1 MKSYAPAPPRSLG
14 PDPAGREGVSRIRMT
29 TDQAQPV
36 ARASERGAA
45 TRSALLAA
53 AREVF
58 TTQGYAQAGVTDI
71 VNRAGASVGSLYH
84 HFSGKADLYLTLFEE
99 LNHEHAERTRR
110 AVRRSRE
117 AGVTDPKQLFL
128 VGAREYLDV
137 CLEHREL
144 FRLFVSGDGPPGF
157 DLVRRQRLAD
167 WVSLNTEFFVRSG
180 EPLDQAV
187 AIVMTGAL
195 GLCATELSLSADAGR
210 MRKIADGVIEVLS
223 RLESA
228 RP

>member
-1 MKSYAPAPPRSLG
+1 
-14 PDPAGREGVSRIRMT
+14 MT

-45 TRSALLAA
+45 TRSALLTA

-58 TTQGYAQAGVTDI
+58 TTEGYAQAGVTDI
-71 VNRAGASVGSLYH
+71 VNKAGASVGSLYH

-99 LNHEHAERTRR
+99 LNNEQAEQAGRTRR
-110 AVRRSRE
+110 AMRG
-117 AGVTDPKQLFL
+117 AGITDPKQLFL

-137 CLEHREL
+137 CAEQREL

-167 WVSLNTEFFVRSG
+167 WMSLNTDFFVRSG
-180 EPLDQAV
+180 EPLDEAV

-195 GLCATELSLSADAGR
+195 GLCAAELSLSADAEHS
-210 MRKIADGVIEVLS
+210 RKIADGVIEVLS
-223 RLESA
+223 RLRLPRRETPRA
-228 RP
+228 

>member
-1 MKSYAPAPPRSLG
+1 
-14 PDPAGREGVSRIRMT
+14 MT

-45 TRSALLAA
+45 TRSALLTA

-58 TTQGYAQAGVTDI
+58 TTEGYAQAGVTDI
-71 VNRAGASVGSLYH
+71 VNKAGASVGSLYH

-99 LNHEHAERTRR
+99 LNNEQAGRTRR
-110 AVRRSRE
+110 AMRGARD
-117 AGVTDPKQLFL
+117 AGITDPKQLFL

-137 CLEHREL
+137 CAEQREL
-144 FRLFVSGDGPPGF
+144 FRLFVTGDGPPGF

-167 WVSLNTEFFVRSG
+167 WMSLNTDFFVRSG
-180 EPLDQAV
+180 EPLDEAV

-195 GLCATELSLSADAGR
+195 GLCAAELSLSADAEHT
-210 MRKIADGVIEVLS
+210 RKIADGVIEVLS
-223 RLESA
+223 RLRLPQRETPRA
-228 RP
+228 

>member
-1 MKSYAPAPPRSLG
+1 
-14 PDPAGREGVSRIRMT
+14 MT
-29 TDQAQPV
+29 TDRAQPV

-45 TRSALLAA
+45 TRSALLTA

-58 TTQGYAQAGVTDI
+58 TTEGYAQAGVTDI
-71 VNRAGASVGSLYH
+71 VNKAGASVGSLYH

-99 LNHEHAERTRR
+99 LNNEQAGRTRR
-110 AVRRSRE
+110 AMRGARD
-117 AGVTDPKQLFL
+117 AGITDPKQLFL

-137 CLEHREL
+137 CAEQREL

-167 WVSLNTEFFVRSG
+167 WMSLNTEFFVRSG
-180 EPLDQAV
+180 EPLDEAV

-195 GLCATELSLSADAGR
+195 GLCAAELSLSADAEHT
-210 MRKIADGVIEVLS
+210 RKIADGVIEVLS
-223 RLESA
+223 RLRLPRRETPRA
-228 RP
+228 

>member
-1 MKSYAPAPPRSLG
+1 
-14 PDPAGREGVSRIRMT
+14 MT

-45 TRSALLAA
+45 TRSALLTA

-58 TTQGYAQAGVTDI
+58 TTEGYAQAGVTDI
-71 VNRAGASVGSLYH
+71 VNKAGASVGSLYH

-99 LNHEHAERTRR
+99 LNNEQAGRTRR
-110 AVRRSRE
+110 AMRGARD
-117 AGVTDPKQLFL
+117 AGITDPKQLFL

-137 CLEHREL
+137 CAEQREL
-144 FRLFVSGDGPPGF
+144 FRLFVAGDGPPGF

-167 WVSLNTEFFVRSG
+167 WMSLNTDFFVRSG
-180 EPLDQAV
+180 EPLDEAV

-195 GLCATELSLSADAGR
+195 GLCAAELSLSADAEHT
-210 MRKIADGVIEVLS
+210 RKIADGVIEVLS
-223 RLESA
+223 R
-228 RP
+228 

>member
-1 MKSYAPAPPRSLG
+1 
-14 PDPAGREGVSRIRMT
+14 MT

-36 ARASERGAA
+36 AKPSERGAA
-45 TRSALLAA
+45 TRSALLTA

-58 TTQGYAQAGVTDI
+58 TTEGYAQAGVTGI
-71 VNRAGASVGSLYH
+71 VNKAGASVGSLYH

-99 LNHEHAERTRR
+99 LNNEHAERTRR
-110 AVRRSRE
+110 AMRGARD
-117 AGVTDPKQLFL
+117 AGITDPKQLFL

-137 CLEHREL
+137 CMEQREL

-167 WVSLNTEFFVRSG
+167 WMGMNTEFFVRSG
-180 EPLDQAV
+180 EPLDEAV

-195 GLCATELSLSADAGR
+195 GLCAAELSLSADAGHT
-210 MRKIADGVIEVLS
+210 RKIADGVIEVLS
-223 RLESA
+223 RLETPRS
-228 RP
+228 

>member
-1 MKSYAPAPPRSLG
+1 M
-14 PDPAGREGVSRIRMT
+14 
-29 TDQAQPV
+29 

-45 TRSALLAA
+45 TRSALLTA

-58 TTQGYAQAGVTDI
+58 TTEGYAQAGVTDI
-71 VNRAGASVGSLYH
+71 VNKAGASVGSLYH

-99 LNHEHAERTRR
+99 LNHEQAGRTRHAMR
-110 AVRRSRE
+110 GARD
-117 AGVTDPKQLFL
+117 AGITDPKQLFL

-137 CLEHREL
+137 CTEQREL

-167 WVSLNTEFFVRSG
+167 WMSLNTEFFVRSG
-180 EPLDQAV
+180 EPLDEAV

-195 GLCATELSLSADAGR
+195 GLCAAELSLSADAEHT
-210 MRKIADGVIEVLS
+210 RKIADGVIEVLS
-223 RLESA
+223 RLGLSRRETA

>member
-1 MKSYAPAPPRSLG
+1 
-14 PDPAGREGVSRIRMT
+14 MT

-45 TRSALLAA
+45 TRSALLTA

-58 TTQGYAQAGVTDI
+58 TTEGYAQAGVTDI
-71 VNRAGASVGSLYH
+71 VNKAGASVGSLYH

-99 LNHEHAERTRR
+99 LNREQAGRTRR
-110 AVRRSRE
+110 AMRGARD
-117 AGVTDPKQLFL
+117 AGIIDPKQLFL

-137 CLEHREL
+137 CAEQREL
-144 FRLFVSGDGPPGF
+144 FRLFVTGDGPPGF

-167 WVSLNTEFFVRSG
+167 WMSLNTEFFVRSG
-180 EPLDQAV
+180 EPLDEAV

-195 GLCATELSLSADAGR
+195 GLCAAELSLSADAEHT
-210 MRKIADGVIEVLS
+210 RKIADGVIEVLS
-223 RLESA
+223 RLETPRA
-228 RP
+228 

>member
-1 MKSYAPAPPRSLG
+1 
-14 PDPAGREGVSRIRMT
+14 MT

-36 ARASERGAA
+36 VKASERGAA
-45 TRSALLAA
+45 TRSALLTA

-58 TTQGYAQAGVTDI
+58 TTEGYAQAGVTGI

-99 LNHEHAERTRR
+99 LNNEHAERTRR
-110 AVRRSRE
+110 AMRRARD
-117 AGVTDPKQLFL
+117 AGVTDPQQLFL

-137 CLEHREL
+137 CMEQREL

-167 WVSLNTEFFVRSG
+167 WMSLNTEFFVRSG
-180 EPLDQAV
+180 EPLDEAV

-195 GLCATELSLSADAGR
+195 GLCAAELSLSADAGHT
-210 MRKIADGVIEVLS
+210 RKIADGVIEVLS
-223 RLESA
+223 RLRLSRRETPRS
-228 RP
+228 

>member
-1 MKSYAPAPPRSLG
+1 
-14 PDPAGREGVSRIRMT
+14 MT

-45 TRSALLAA
+45 TRSALLTA

-58 TTQGYAQAGVTDI
+58 TTEGYAQAGVTDI
-71 VNRAGASVGSLYH
+71 VNKAGASVGSLYH

-99 LNHEHAERTRR
+99 LNNEQAGRTRR
-110 AVRRSRE
+110 AMRGARD
-117 AGVTDPKQLFL
+117 AGITDPKQLFL

-137 CLEHREL
+137 CAEQREL

-167 WVSLNTEFFVRSG
+167 WMSLNTDFFVRSG
-180 EPLDQAV
+180 EPLDEAV

-195 GLCATELSLSADAGR
+195 GLCAAELSLGADAEHT
-210 MRKIADGVIEVLS
+210 RKIADGVIEVLS
-223 RLESA
+223 RLRLPRRETPQA
-228 RP
+228 